1 MKKILKITGV
11 IIAFVVLLL
20 VALPYFFKDKIEV
33 LVKEEGNKMLNA
45 EFDFSSLDISLI
57 RKFPLASV
65 TLEDFYLKGVGEFE
79 SDTLVEIEK
88 FSVSVNVLSL
98 FSNEGFDISEVLLD
112 GTSLKAV
119 VLPDGAVNWD
129 VMKESDST
137 DVVPEDTVTT
147 EGTSSPFRIRLKEF
161 ALNDFNLVYDDRKE
175 NIFAQIK
182 DMDAVCTGDFGSART
197 MVNLNTDAEYVTFRM
212 SGIPYVNNVEVEADI
227 DIDADLENSKFTLN
241 DNSLRINAIIASLN
255 GWVAMKE
262 EGMEMDI
269 ELNSNKIGFKEIL
282 SLIPAV
288 YTKDFE
294 GLKTEGTAILSAN
307 AQGMLIGDS
316 IVPQFNVAFDVKDA
330 HFKYPSLPAG
340 VDNIN
345 ISAKVNNP
353 GGSIDATVVTVN
365 PFSFV
370 MAGNP
375 FALTAGVSTPISDL
389 HFDVTAKGKLD
400 LGKVKDIY
408 PLEDMQLNGVLNANL
423 GVEGNISSIEKE
435 KYDKINA
442 NGILSLNDMLLQ
454 MEDIPNVNIKN
465 SVFTFTPRYLKLN
478 ETTVGIGEN
487 DVTFDSRFENYIGYI
502 FKGTTLK
509 GELNVKSNRFNLNDF
524 MTAESATV
532 EEETAVAENV
542 ETVADTAS
550 MGVIK
555 VPDNIDFRM
564 QVAFGEVL
572 FDNMKFNNM
581 EGLLLIKD
589 SKVDMKNL
597 SLNTMGGDVVL
608 NGYYSTQ
615 KEKAP
620 HFNAA
625 FKLNGIEFAKAYDDL
640 NIVRTLAPVFSNL
653 TGDFSGSM
661 NIDTQLDEEMS
672 PIASTI
678 NGGGALHTKDLSLSN
693 VGIIQTV
700 ADIVKKPELKNLKA
714 KDLNVDFAI
723 ENGRLTTKPFDIKLG
738 DYKMNLSGSTG
749 LDQTIDYKGE
759 ITIPTTVGKLSKLG
773 TVDMLIG
780 GTFKSPKVSIDM
792 ASLAKK
798 AASSAAESLLDK
810 VLGNKSEESEDETTT
825 ETKKE
830 SSKEKL
836 LNKALD
842 FLKK

>member
-11 IIAFVVLLL
+11 IIAIVVLLL
-20 VALPYFFKDKIEV
+20 VALPYLFKDKIEV

-88 FSVSVNVLSL
+88 FSVSVNMLSL
-98 FSNEGFDISEVLLD
+98 FSDEGFDISEVLLD
-112 GTSLKAV
+112 GASLKAV

-137 DVVPEDTVTT
+137 GVVSEDTVAA
-147 EGTSSPFRIRLKEF
+147 ESASSPFRIKLKEF
-161 ALNDFNLVYDDRKE
+161 ALSDFNLVYDDRKD
-175 NIFAQIK
+175 NIFAQVK
-182 DMDAVCTGDFGSART
+182 GMDATCSGDFGSART
-197 MVNLNTDAEYVTFRM
+197 MINLKTDAEALTFRM

-375 FALTAGVSTPISDL
+375 FALTAGVTTPISDL

-442 NGILSLNDMLLQ
+442 NGTLSLNDMLLQ
-454 MEDIPNVNIKN
+454 MEDIPDVNIRN
-465 SVFTFTPRYLKLN
+465 SVFTFTPRYLKLS

-532 EEETAVAENV
+532 EEETVAVENV
-542 ETVADTAS
+542 ETVADTTS
-550 MGVIK
+550 MGIIK

-608 NGYYSTQ
+608 NGYYSTP
-615 KEKAP
+615 ENVAP
-620 HFNAA
+620 RFNAG
-625 FKLNGIEFAKAYDDL
+625 FKLNEIEFAKAYDDL
-640 NIVRTLAPVFSNL
+640 NVVRMLAPIFSNL
-653 TGDFSGSM
+653 TGDFSGSVS
-661 NIDTQLDEEMS
+661 IDTELDENMS
-672 PIASTI
+672 PVLSSM
-678 NGGGALHTKDLSLSN
+678 NGKGALSTKDLSLSN
-693 VGIIQTV
+693 VAIIQTI
-700 ADIVKKPELKNLKA
+700 ADIVKKPSLKEARA
-714 KDLNVDFAI
+714 KDLNLEFTID
-723 ENGRLTTKPFDIKLG
+723 NGRVTTKPFDIKLG

-792 ASLAKK
+792 ESLAKK

-810 VLGNKSEESEDETTT
+810 VLGNKSDESEDETTT

-830 SSKEKL
+830 SGKEKL
-836 LNKALD
+836 LNKALN